1 MVKKMNATLNNTPD
15 WMRLIVVIF
24 GMSLIILCS
33 LLLVSCKTQQPQ
45 VVEKIVT
52 NTEYIDRH
60 HYDSIFNDRI
70 VYVDRG
76 SDTIKMIERVI
87 EYRYSV
93 LTDSVDVLRVDSIPY
108 EVQVVEY
115 VERMN
120 NHQRTMY
127 WLGWLAVLIV
137 ALRLFWKVY
146 KKIKL

>member
-1 MVKKMNATLNNTPD
+1 MKEWTKL
-15 WMRLIVVIF
+15 LLVIL
-24 GMSLIILCS
+24 GVAMLILCS
-33 LLLVSCKTQQPQ
+33 LCLVSCKTQQPTI
-45 VVEKIVT
+45 VEKVVT

-60 HYDSIFNDRI
+60 HYDSIFNDRV

-93 LTDSVDVLRVDSIPY
+93 LTDSIEVLRVDSIPY

-127 WLGWLAVLIV
+127 WLGWIAVLIV
-137 ALRLFWKVY
+137 VLRLFWKVY

>member
-1 MVKKMNATLNNTPD
+1 MKEWSKL
-15 WMRLIVVIF
+15 LLVIL
-24 GMSLIILCS
+24 GVAMLILCS
-33 LLLVSCKTQQPQ
+33 LCLVSCKAQQPQ
-45 VVEKIVT
+45 VIEKIVT
-52 NTEYIDRH
+52 NTEYIDRIK
-60 HYDSIFNDRI
+60 YDSIFNDRI
-70 VYVDRG
+70 VYVDRR

-93 LTDSVDVLRVDSIPY
+93 ITDSIEVLKVDSIPY

-127 WLGWLAVLIV
+127 WLGWLAVVIV

-146 KKIKL
+146 KKIR

>member
-1 MVKKMNATLNNTPD
+1 MKEWSKL
-15 WMRLIVVIF
+15 LLVIL
-24 GMSLIILCS
+24 GVAMLILCS
-33 LLLVSCKTQQPQ
+33 LYLVSCKTQQPQ
-45 VVEKIVT
+45 VIEKIVT

-93 LTDSVDVLRVDSIPY
+93 LTDSIEVLKVDSIPY
-108 EVQVVEY
+108 EVRVVEI
-115 VERMN
+115 VERMS

-127 WLGWLAVLIV
+127 WLGWIAVLIV
-137 ALRLFWKVY
+137 GLRLFWKVY
-146 KKIKL
+146 KKIR

>member
-1 MVKKMNATLNNTPD
+1 MKEWSKL
-15 WMRLIVVIF
+15 LLVIL
-24 GMSLIILCS
+24 GVAMLILCS
-33 LLLVSCKTQQPQ
+33 LHLVSCKTQQPQ
-45 VVEKIVT
+45 VIEKIVT

-93 LTDSVDVLRVDSIPY
+93 LTDSIEVLKVDSIPY
-108 EVQVVEY
+108 EVRVVEY
-115 VERMN
+115 VDRMN

-127 WLGWLAVLIV
+127 WLGWIAVLIV

-146 KKIKL
+146 KKIR

>member
-1 MVKKMNATLNNTPD
+1 MLV
-15 WMRLIVVIF
+15 
-24 GMSLIILCS
+24 S

-45 VVEKIVT
+45 VVEKVVT

-60 HYDSIFNDRI
+60 HYDSIFNDRV

-87 EYRYSV
+87 EYRYKV
-93 LTDSVDVLRVDSIPY
+93 LTDSIDVLRVDSIPY

-137 ALRLFWKVY
+137 GLRLFWKVY
-146 KKIKL
+146 KKIKGL

>member
-1 MVKKMNATLNNTPD
+1 MRIDLNDTPD
-15 WMRLIVVIF
+15 YVKVLISIAMMAVIIF
-24 GMSLIILCS
+24 FS
-33 LLLVSCKTQQPQ
+33 LLLVSCKTQQPTI
-45 VVEKIVT
+45 VEKVIT
-52 NTEYIDRH
+52 NTEFVDRH

-87 EYRYSV
+87 EYRYKV
-93 LTDSVDVLRVDSIPY
+93 LTDSVEVLRIDSIPY
-108 EVQVVEY
+108 EVQVVEI

-137 ALRLFWKVY
+137 GLRLFWKVY
-146 KKIKL
+146 KKIK

>member
-1 MVKKMNATLNNTPD
+1 MVRAKI
-15 WMRLIVVIF
+15 LI
-24 GMSLIILCS
+24 
-33 LLLVSCKTQQPQ
+33 LLLPLLIACKTQQPQ

-60 HYDSIFNDRI
+60 HYDSIYIDNY

-93 LTDSVDVLRVDSIPY
+93 LTDSIEVLKVDSIPY
-108 EVQVVEY
+108 EVQVVEI

-127 WLGWLAVLIV
+127 WLGWIAVLIV
-137 ALRLFWKVY
+137 GLRLFWKVY
-146 KKIKL
+146 KKFKL

>member
-1 MVKKMNATLNNTPD
+1 MNETLNDTPD
-15 WMRLIVVIF
+15 WFKMLIVTIATAMMIF
-24 GMSLIILCS
+24 VVLTLTG
-33 LLLVSCKTQQPQ
+33 CKAQQPQ
-45 VVEKIVT
+45 VIEKVVT

-60 HYDSIFNDRI
+60 HYDSIFNDRV

-76 SDTIKMIERVI
+76 SDTIKMIERVV

-93 LTDSVDVLRVDSIPY
+93 LTDSIEVLKVNSIPY

-127 WLGWLAVLIV
+127 WLGWIAVV
-137 ALRLFWKVY
+137 FVGLRLFWKIY
-146 KKIKL
+146 KKIR

>member
-1 MVKKMNATLNNTPD
+1 MKEWSKL
-15 WMRLIVVIF
+15 LLVIL
-24 GMSLIILCS
+24 GVAMLILCS
-33 LLLVSCKTQQPQ
+33 LCLVSCKTKQPQ

-60 HYDSIFNDRI
+60 HYDSIFNDRV
-70 VYVDRG
+70 VYVDKG
-76 SDTIKMIERVI
+76 SDTIKMIERVV

-93 LTDSVDVLRVDSIPY
+93 LTDSIEVLRVDSIPY

-115 VERMN
+115 IDKMN

-127 WLGWLAVLIV
+127 WLGWIAVLIV
-137 ALRLFWKVY
+137 GLRLFWKIY

>member
-1 MVKKMNATLNNTPD
+1 MKVESKSENLFAKILLA
-15 WMRLIVVIF
+15 IAIAGCIF
-24 GMSLIILCS
+24 SLT
-33 LLLVSCKTQQPQ
+33 SCKTQQPQ

-60 HYDSIFNDRI
+60 HYDSIFNDRV

-93 LTDSVDVLRVDSIPY
+93 LTDSIEVLKVDSIPY
-108 EVQVVEY
+108 EVRVVEY
-115 VERMN
+115 VDKMN
-120 NHQRTMY
+120 SHQRTMY
-127 WLGWLAVLIV
+127 WLGWLAIV
-137 ALRLFWKVY
+137 IVGLKLFWKVY

>member
-1 MVKKMNATLNNTPD
+1 MVKKMKEEIAKLFFVIV
-15 WMRLIVVIF
+15 MFAVLIF
-24 GMSLIILCS
+24 FACT
-33 LLLVSCKTQQPQ
+33 LVSCKAQQPQ

-52 NTEYIDRH
+52 NIEYLDRH
-60 HYDSIFNDRI
+60 HYDSIFNDRV

-93 LTDSVDVLRVDSIPY
+93 LTDSIEVLRVDSIPY
-108 EVQVVEY
+108 EVRVVEY
-115 VERMN
+115 VDKMN

-146 KKIKL
+146 KKIR

>member
-1 MVKKMNATLNNTPD
+1 MKEWTKL
-15 WMRLIVVIF
+15 LLVIL
-24 GMSLIILCS
+24 GVAMLILCS
-33 LLLVSCKTQQPQ
+33 LCLVGCKTQQPTI
-45 VVEKIVT
+45 VEKVVT

-93 LTDSVDVLRVDSIPY
+93 LTDSIEVLRVDSIPY

-127 WLGWLAVLIV
+127 WLGWIAVLIV
-137 ALRLFWKVY
+137 GLRLFWKVY
-146 KKIKL
+146 KKIK